1 MAIYWPNRLSLRS
14 VRIYANMQFM
24 KTIVFYT
31 LTNDRKP
38 VAEYIKSL
46 PSKQAEKVVFVL
58 DLVETSAVVPQKF
71 LKKLKATDGIWEVRV
86 QHGKNIFRL
95 LGFFDGDKLLI
106 LNHAFTKKTQKT
118 PKKEIKSND
127 IKITIVAI
135 SENLMLSIGF
145 LNDHCSFS
153 IWYNQ

>member
-95 LGFFDGDKLLI
+95 LEFLDGDELLI
-106 LNHAFTKKTQKT
+106 CYFESCLH
-118 PKKEIKSND
+118 
-127 IKITIVAI
+127 
-135 SENLMLSIGF
+135 
-145 LNDHCSFS
+145 
-153 IWYNQ
+153 

>member
-1 MAIYWPNRLSLRS
+1 MVTCWTSRLPLHN
-14 VRIYANMQFM
+14 VRVYANIKIT

-31 LTNDRKP
+31 LANGRKP

-58 DLVETSAVVPQKF
+58 DLVETFAVVPQKF

-95 LGFFDGDKLLI
+95 LGFLDGEELLI

-118 PKKEIKSND
+118 PKKAIKKAEKRKN
-127 IKITIVAI
+127 
-135 SENLMLSIGF
+135 EYF
-145 LNDHCSFS
+145 L
-153 IWYNQ
+153 IMKRRP